1 MKTKPKTK
9 AATMAMRIHFS
20 WLNRSR
26 MTLSMENYLSDVSSR
41 ASEQKSGRESG
52 SMDSKRTAQSTY
64 SMLLIKGLS
73 AVGSRLSG
81 PAGRRRWPESRQPR
95 ADSRYAIKARTGRN
109 GEKAQQ

>member
-41 ASEQKSGRESG
+41 ASDQKSGRESG

-64 SMLLIKGLS
+64 STADLKFAPVLGSGRWALGSWLLGFACHEPPKS
-73 AVGSRLSG
+73 
-81 PAGRRRWPESRQPR
+81 PEP
-95 ADSRYAIKARTGRN
+95 
-109 GEKAQQ
+109 